1 MSAET
6 SHGGSDPKEHHFVPR
21 LYLRAFS
28 ENKKQ
33 VRLYN
38 FAKGRYVPD
47 APIKSQCS
55 RRKFYAFAPGLEQE
69 LARLEGAWAQAIRSV
84 LDRGTPPERFTPE
97 WDFLIEYVAYQ
108 RARTTR
114 AADGVEK
121 LADNLIKA
129 QLREHP
135 AFKGTDFDKMKV
147 VNKNAVAFTLQ
158 LVHLFCAYA
167 QDLGMHLFL
176 NESHTEFLTS
186 DDPVVAH
193 NQYCEGINKGCL
205 GWNCAGLQL
214 FLPLSPNATLLLY
227 DTSVYKVEGS
237 RSGKL
242 ATSLTA
248 SDHVEQ
254 INSLQALN
262 AKENIYFMSEPSQ
275 SLRKFIATMGPKRP
289 NRRAM
294 CEESA
299 PNRLP
304 SGEIRKTIHTYEAM
318 LPVRLAL
325 PQISIRRRARR
336 VPLPQ
341 RANLF
346 RHRSKEEAWGYRKPG
361 WLPPKV

>member
-1 MSAET
+1 MNTET
-6 SHGGSDPKEHHFVPR
+6 RHGGSDPKEQHFVPQF
-21 LYLRAFS
+21 YLRAFS
-28 ENKKQ
+28 QNKKQ

-38 FAKGRYVPD
+38 FAGARYVPS
-47 APIKSQCS
+47 APIRNQCARS
-55 RRKFYAFAPGLEQE
+55 KFHAFAPGLEQE
-69 LARLEGAWAQAIRSV
+69 LAQMEGAWAQAIRSI
-84 LDRGTPPERFTPE
+84 LDRGAPPERFKDE
-97 WDFLIEYVAYQ
+97 WDFLIEFVVYQ

-114 AADGVEK
+114 AADGVND

-129 QLREHP
+129 QLRDHP
-135 AFKGTDFDKMKV
+135 AFKDADFDKMKV
-147 VNKNAVAFTLQ
+147 VNKHAVAFTLR

-176 NESHTEFLTS
+176 NESPTEFLTS

-193 NQYCEGINKGCL
+193 NQYCEGISQGCL

-214 FLPLSPNATLLLY
+214 FLPLSPSTTLLLY

-237 RSGKL
+237 RSGRL
-242 ATSLTA
+242 ATVLTA
-248 SDHVEQ
+248 SSHVEQ

-262 AKENIYFMSEPSQ
+262 AKENVYFMSEPSQ
-275 SLRKFIATMGPKRP
+275 SLTQFMATMGPKRP
-289 NRRAM
+289 KRRAVR
-294 CEESA
+294 EESA
-299 PNRLP
+299 PSLLP
-304 SGEIRKTIHTYEAM
+304 SGDIRKTIHNYEAM

-361 WLPPKV
+361 WLPPEI